1 MAGIPEHIIDQVRDA
16 SNIVEV
22 IGRYVTLKKRGRNF
36 VGLCPFH
43 QEKTPSFTVNSEKQ
57 IFHCFGCGEGGNVFS
72 FLMKHDNISFVEAVK
87 KLAKDTGIDL
97 PTEPEQQKTITER
110 ERLYKANDAANRFF
124 VHHLEHAPES
134 VKTYLVQR
142 NVSPEMQKKFQIG
155 YAPDAWDKLIKYLQK
170 GQYHLPHF
178 ETLGLIG
185 KSEKSGRMFDR
196 FRGRLMF
203 PIFDQN
209 GRIVGFGG
217 RLLKDE
223 PNAPKYIN
231 SPESPIYQK
240 SNVLYGLNFAAEAIR
255 KKEYAVFVEGYMD
268 VIQLFQAGIE
278 NVVATSGTALTDAHA
293 RLIARYARKVVLCYD
308 ADQAGINAAVRGGEI
323 LFLGGI
329 ETQVLILPA
338 GEDPDSFVKT
348 HGADVFLQKLEKA
361 ENYIMFRI
369 NILEKSYDF
378 NNANQKSAA
387 VNEILQVLA
396 RLQDPIVVNF
406 YLQKIAEAWQIPIS
420 ALNQQIHKQH
430 LEINRRTRFE
440 SIREGEKTTQKL
452 SIVSGDYLP
461 GVFSGAWGAEKDI
474 VLMLIHMHR
483 KVVGYLRGFLNPEDF
498 RNRDFKLLYEWLI
511 QQENDDPKY
520 LLQHVV
526 ELSQAEEVRN
536 ILLKETLEMNGE
548 FQRPLHHLQCCIK
561 QIKIAYF
568 KAQMDMINHELR
580 TVPSD
585 SEAFDELLN
594 KAQQTANELAL
605 WRNIEPENLDDAEIA
620 ENPDVET

>member
-22 IGRYVTLKKRGRNF
+22 VGRYVTLKKRGRNF

-43 QEKTPSFTVNSEKQ
+43 QEKTPSFTVSSEKQ

-97 PTEPEQQKTITER
+97 PIAPEQQRTITER

-124 VHHLEHAPES
+124 IHHLEHAPNV
-134 VKTYLVQR
+134 VKTYLQKR
-142 NVSPEMQKKFQIG
+142 NISPEMQKKFQMG

-170 GQYHLPHF
+170 EKYHLPHF
-178 ETLGLIG
+178 EILGLIG
-185 KSEKSGRMFDR
+185 KSEKNGRLFDR

-223 PNAPKYIN
+223 PNSPKYIN

-240 SNVLYGLNFAAEAIR
+240 SNVLYGLNFAADAIR

-278 NVVATSGTALTDAHA
+278 NVVATSGTALTDAHV
-293 RLIARYARKVVLCYD
+293 RLISRYARKVVLCYD
-308 ADQAGINAAVRGGEI
+308 ADQAGISAAVRGGEI

-329 ETQVLILPA
+329 ETEVLILPA
-338 GEDPDSFVKT
+338 GEDPDSLVKT
-348 HGADVFLQKLEKA
+348 HGADVFLQELEKA

-369 NILEKSYDF
+369 KILEKSYDL
-378 NNANQKSAA
+378 NSASQKSAA
-387 VNEILQVLA
+387 ANEILQVLA
-396 RLQDPIVVNF
+396 RLQDPIMVNF
-406 YLQKIAEAWQIPIS
+406 YLQKIAELWQIPIS
-420 ALNQQIHKQH
+420 VLNQQIQKQH
-430 LEINRRTRFE
+430 AEINRRTRFE
-440 SIREGEKTTQKL
+440 SIREGAKSEQKPA
-452 SIVSGDYLP
+452 IVSGGALP
-461 GVFSGAWGAEKDI
+461 GAFSGAWGAEKDI

-483 KVVGYLRGFLNPEDF
+483 KVHGYLQGFLEPNDF
-498 RNRDFKLLYEWLI
+498 RNIEFKRLYEWLMR
-511 QQENDDPKY
+511 QDNDDPKY
-520 LLQHVV
+520 LIQHVL
-526 ELSQAEEVRN
+526 ELSQSNEVRKL
-536 ILLKETLEMNGE
+536 LLKEMLEMNGE
-548 FQRPLHHLQCCIK
+548 FLRPLHHLQCCIK

-568 KAQMDMINHELR
+568 KAQMNIINHELR
-580 TVPSD
+580 TVAPD
-585 SEAFDELLN
+585 SEAFEELL
-594 KAQQTANELAL
+594 KRAQETANELAL
-605 WRNIEPENLDDAEIA
+605 WRNIEPENLDNEEIS
-620 ENPDVET
+620 ESPDMET